1 MTIRRKMKNLLLAAA
16 AMTMGTS
23 ALAQL
28 TDFPEGAEPLA
39 PEALR
44 AALVDKVFSITP
56 AKGPAWRW
64 EFKDNGYFFLNAGS
78 FYNSGKWSTKDSSL
92 CQDSGKTMGCNPM
105 RQKDGVLYIKRD
117 SGETLAFKPQ

>member
-1 MTIRRKMKNLLLAAA
+1 MKKSSFVFAALLTWGVSAMAQTMAFPDGAAP
-16 AMTMGTS
+16 
-23 ALAQL
+23 L
-28 TDFPEGAEPLA
+28 T

-44 AALVDKVFSITP
+44 EALSGKVFAVSP
-56 AKGPAWRW
+56 AKGPVWRW
-64 EFKDNGYFFLNAGS
+64 QFDADSLFSIKIGNYSD
-78 FYNSGKWSTKDSSL
+78 SGKWSTKDSSL